1 MIGDKLIED
10 YNERTRDNW
19 LALYLAIT
27 YIEDKQGYYSSDEAL
42 RKLKLKN

>member
-1 MIGDKLIED
+1 MIDNKIIED

-27 YIEDKQGYYSSDEAL
+27 YIKDKKRYYSSDEAL
-42 RKLKLKN
+42 RKLKLKD

>member
-10 YNERTRDNW
+10 YNEGTRGNW

-27 YIEDKQGYYSSDEAL
+27 YIKDKEGYYSSDEAL
-42 RKLKLKN
+42 RKLKLKD